1 MADEASKS
9 VDFWSVLEEAKQTV
23 ESWPEWQQRYEAD
36 IYYEG
41 YPGVATAVKVNQQSD
56 DPEKVK

>member
-23 ESWPEWQQRYEAD
+23 ESWPAWQQRYEAD

-41 YPGVATAVKVNQQSD
+41 YPGVSVKTTEATD
-56 DPEKVK
+56 DPEAKSK

>member
-23 ESWPEWQQRYEAD
+23 ESWPEWQQRYEAN
-36 IYYEG
+36 IYYDG
-41 YPGVATAVKVNQQSD
+41 YPGTSMKGMATD
-56 DPEKVK
+56 DSE